1 MIPYAIFSAKLDIDN
16 RPGVPAFWA
25 GTLEVCALE
34 LSTEGF
40 IFRVSSDIGITE
52 IESAGSICLHF
63 YRFEKADYREL
74 KYDKNMTGMSS
85 FEIHMEQGESTEYYH
100 VYRFKTDDWEYQ
112 SCANQL
118 MREYMRYIDLKLE
131 DNDALLS
138 EKLTGY
144 PAKDEEIDA
153 DCLESQRKQWFSHF
167 TGDEWNG
174 VDESCYELGVSI
186 DNTEAYE
193 NYLGL
198 CIQDFMR
205 EYWLKNGFDGS
216 AHPITKIKI
225 SYLYIGNQFCHLL
238 FPKSEPLFRILEK
251 AVREGI
257 KPVVVFTYLQEHDI
271 AEVHTLIERL
281 GIWCRTKNQRI
292 ELVVNDWGMLS
303 MIANVP
309 DHDWF
314 DITLGVLLNKRRKDT
329 RLQYK
334 NGIEH
339 MLLREN
345 ALQSEAYCRYLQE
358 NFNVS
363 RVSQESCGYHY
374 DLPSGT
380 LKSTLLFPFYQ
391 MNTSQHCTLYA
402 DIKNGAR
409 GRQCAV
415 TQCPEYCSS
424 QAFLYPTMLNMVGR
438 YNTLFGYDT
447 HVMFDGA
454 YVSYFLKQGVDRL
467 VVNLI

>member
-1 MIPYAIFSAKLDIDN
+1 MIPYAVFSAKLDIDN

-144 PAKDEEIDA
+144 PSEGEEIDV
-153 DCLESQRKQWFSHF
+153 DCLESQRKKWFSHF
-167 TGDEWNG
+167 TGGEWSG

-186 DNTEAYE
+186 DNTESYE
-193 NYLGL
+193 NYRKLP
-198 CIQDFMR
+198 IQEFLTD
-205 EYWLKNGFDGS
+205 YWLKNGFANS
-216 AHPITKIKI
+216 SHPVTKKKVN
-225 SYLYIGNQFCHLL
+225 YLYIGNQFCHLL
-238 FPKSEPLFRILEK
+238 FPKSEQLFSILDK
-251 AVREGI
+251 ALQEEI

-271 AEVHTLIERL
+271 AEVQTLIEQL
-281 GIWCRTKNQRI
+281 GIWCRSQNQRI

-314 DITLGVLLNKRRKDT
+314 DITLGALLNKRRKDT

-334 NGIEH
+334 NGAERL
-339 MLLREN
+339 LLREN

-358 NFNVS
+358 NFHVS
-363 RVSQESCGYHY
+363 RVSLESCGYDY
-374 DLPSGT
+374 DIPDGT
-380 LKSTLLFPFYQ
+380 LKYTLYFPFYQ

-402 DIKNGAR
+402 DIKNGER

-415 TQCPEYCSS
+415 TQCPEYCSG
-424 QAFLYPTMLNMVGR
+424 QAYLYPAMLNMVGR

-447 HVMFDGA
+447 RVMYDGE
-454 YVSYFLKQGVDRL
+454 YVSCFLKQGVDRL
-467 VVNLI
+467 VVNLV

>member
-16 RPGVPAFWA
+16 RPGAPVVCA

-40 IFRVSSDIGITE
+40 TFRVSSDIGITE
-52 IESAGSICLHF
+52 IESAGSVCLHF
-63 YRFEKADYREL
+63 YRFQNADYREL
-74 KYDKNMTGMSS
+74 KYGKNMTGVSY
-85 FEIHMEQGESTEYYH
+85 FEIRMEQATDYYH
-100 VYRFKTDDWEYQ
+100 VYRFETDDREYQ

-144 PAKDEEIDA
+144 PSEGEEIDV
-153 DCLESQRKQWFSHF
+153 DCLESQRKKWFSHF
-167 TGDEWNG
+167 AGDEWSG

-186 DNTEAYE
+186 DNTEYYE
-193 NYLGL
+193 NYRKLP
-198 CIQDFMR
+198 IQEFLTD
-205 EYWLKNGFDGS
+205 YWLKNGFANS
-216 AHPITKIKI
+216 SHPVTKKKVN
-225 SYLYIGNQFCHLL
+225 YLYIGNQFCHLL
-238 FPKSEPLFRILEK
+238 FPKSEQLFSILDK
-251 AVREGI
+251 ALQEEI

-271 AEVHTLIERL
+271 AEVQTLIEQL
-281 GIWCRTKNQRI
+281 GIWCRSQNQRI

-314 DITLGVLLNKRRKDT
+314 DITLGALLNKRRKDT

-334 NGIEH
+334 NGAERL
-339 MLLREN
+339 LLREN

-358 NFNVS
+358 NFHVS
-363 RVSQESCGYHY
+363 RVSLESCGYCF
-374 DLPSGT
+374 DIPDGS
-380 LKSTLLFPFYQ
+380 LKSTLHFPFYQ

-402 DIKNGAR
+402 DIKNGER

-415 TQCPEYCSS
+415 TQCPEYCSG
-424 QAFLYPTMLNMVGR
+424 QAYLYPAMLNMVGR

-447 HVMFDGA
+447 RVMYDGE
-454 YVSYFLKQGVDRL
+454 YVSRFLKQGVDRL
-467 VVNLI
+467 VVNLV